1 MYSLTQPN
9 VNWSMVKILKEQIKG
24 KSVWQHTV
32 LTLVNFLVMIY
43 DVFKY
48 SSCPL
53 DKVLK
58 VNHLHG
64 AAN

>member
-32 LTLVNFLVMIY
+32 LTLVNFLLMIY
-43 DVFKY
+43 EAFKY

-53 DKVLK
+53 DKVIK
-58 VNHLHG
+58 VNQLHG